1 MRGRS
6 APKKCHKKDSFAQRL
21 SAKTE
26 VEGMEAISFVRNF
39 RNGYGWETT
48 SITEEE
54 SNTLQEQPRKMNN
67 QIYEECV
74 RDAHEMLKR
83 FIVAYSNP
91 MLQIQQTA
99 DRLFEKRAI
108 HSLTAYQEFL
118 KAKVQMLRNG
128 NYGDRNGQ
136 VINGNNINGAGHYE

>member
-1 MRGRS
+1 
-6 APKKCHKKDSFAQRL
+6 
-21 SAKTE
+21 
-26 VEGMEAISFVRNF
+26 MEAISFVRNF
-39 RNGYGWETT
+39 RNRNGWETT

-54 SNTLQEQPRKMNN
+54 SNTLQEQLRKMNN

-91 MLQIQQTA
+91 LAQIQQAA

-128 NYGDRNGQ
+128 NGN
-136 VINGNNINGAGHYE
+136 NGNGVNGNGRGDEHYE

>member
-1 MRGRS
+1 
-6 APKKCHKKDSFAQRL
+6 
-21 SAKTE
+21 
-26 VEGMEAISFVRNF
+26 MEAISFVRNF
-39 RNGYGWETT
+39 RSGNGWETA
-48 SITEEE
+48 SITAEE
-54 SNTLQEQPRKMNN
+54 SNTLQEQLREINN

-91 MLQIQQTA
+91 LPQIQQAA

-118 KAKVQMLRNG
+118 RAKVQMLRN
-128 NYGDRNGQ
+128 NH
-136 VINGNNINGAGHYE
+136 NGNNNGNGINANGRGEENYG